1 MRLPKKVV
9 VLGGGVGGTMVA
21 NALAKELKKEAEV
34 TIVDEDGKHVY
45 QPGFVY
51 VSFGKMKPHK
61 VVKDERKLLRRNVRL
76 VVEKAT
82 KIDKENRRVE
92 FSKGSHLEYDYLVL
106 ATGAEIHPEE
116 VQGFEDAHHF
126 YDLEA
131 SVKLRSALARFKGGK
146 LVVAIGGVP
155 YRCPPAPAESTCLLD
170 YYFHKRGIRDKV
182 DLWFMS
188 PLVRIFPLE
197 TIDPYVA
204 KIMEQKNVNS
214 QTFFNVEY
222 VDPKK
227 KLVHSLEG
235 ESIKYDLLIL
245 IPPHKGAQVIRDSD
259 LGDRGGWILTDRHS
273 LKVEKTDDVYAIGDG
288 TNLPVSKSGA
298 AAHYESPI
306 VVEGIVSDLTG
317 TPPDKIYDGRVTCFC
332 DAGFKRGI
340 MMDFDYEHPPV
351 PPPFS
356 RKAYWKKIL
365 FNKFYWW
372 LLPKDRLPGFIMGSV
387 K

>member
-1 MRLPKKVV
+1 MPKKVV

-21 NALAKELKKEAEV
+21 NAVAKELKNEAEV

-51 VSFGKMKPHK
+51 ISFGNEKPHK
-61 VVKDERKLLRRNVRL
+61 IVKDERKLLRKNINL
-76 VVEKAT
+76 VVDKAV
-82 KIDKENRRVE
+82 KIDKENRKV
-92 FSKGSHLEYDYLVL
+92 KLATGSHLDYDYLVL

-116 VQGFEDAHHF
+116 VPGWEDAHHF
-126 YDLEA
+126 YDMES
-131 SVKLRSALARFKGGK
+131 SVKLRNALANFNGGK

-182 DLWFMS
+182 DLWFLS

-197 TIDPYVA
+197 TIDPHVA
-204 KIMEQKNVNS
+204 QVMEEKNINS
-214 QTFFNVEY
+214 QTFFNVET
-222 VDPKK
+222 VDPEKK
-227 KLVHSLEG
+227 QLHSLEG
-235 ESIKYDLLIL
+235 ETFDYDLLIL

-259 LGDRGGWILTDRHS
+259 LGDRGGWILTDRHT
-273 LKVEKTDDVYAIGDG
+273 LKAEKADDVYAIGDA

-306 VVEGIVSDLTG
+306 VVEGIVSDVTG
-317 TPPDKIYDGRVTCFC
+317 TSPEKMYDGRVTCFC
-332 DAGFKRGI
+332 DAGFRKGI

-356 RKAYWKKIL
+356 RTAYLKKIF

-372 LLPKDRLPGFIMGSV
+372 LLPKDRLPGFMVGKIE
-387 K
+387 